1 MRDPVEQYETNAEA
15 FYHETRI
22 MAPGKDISAAMGG
35 YDEDELRA
43 KLWRVWLEKQHMAE
57 RISELES
64 QLSAVVARETQRES
78 GKSILRGIAAPE
90 VYRG

>member
-1 MRDPVEQYETNAEA
+1 MRSREEVLTEYNIERDEEDGCLILPQHRDTIINA
-15 FYHETRI
+15 
-22 MAPGKDISAAMGG
+22 
-35 YDEDELRA
+35 L
-43 KLWRVWLEKQHMAE
+43 AE